1 MNSEIHLF
9 SKTMAPASG
18 TDTYRPRYPADEGP
32 PAAPAAVQKAMYE
45 FRGNHSQGRGI
56 QSQPQP
62 PPGGFTFRHAQRQG
76 ISSRPLLT
84 ERRVSSPD
92 PIFRGED
99 TINKFR
105 EVDDLTDSEVED
117 MDVSQF
123 NGDDEQPISKRLR
136 SGNSWSNPDPYTVLP
151 PVTETQKKKKDVV
164 KLIRRS
170 RVTTTTTAVSQSTLT
185 TPANGDDFISL
196 DMGDDPADHLREER
210 YEPPTNAPTGPK
222 SQPPDTST
230 QLGKRK
236 RDAVDDVGKLPP
248 RAKKGARLHQG
259 GRIVEEWKGLS
270 FDSSTPWYRPP
281 STPDCFAGVA

>member
-1 MNSEIHLF
+1 
-9 SKTMAPASG
+9 MAPASG
-18 TDTYRPRYPADEGP
+18 TDSYRPQYLADDGP
-32 PAAPAAVQKAMYE
+32 PAAPAAVQQAMYE
-45 FRGNHSQGRGI
+45 FQGNRG
-56 QSQPQP
+56 QSCGTQP
-62 PPGGFTFRHAQRQG
+62 PAGGFTFRQAPRHG

-92 PIFRGED
+92 PIFRGGD

-105 EVDDLTDSEVED
+105 QVDDLTDSGEES
-117 MDVSQF
+117 MDVSQSD
-123 NGDDEQPISKRLR
+123 GDEEQPPIKRLR
-136 SGNSWSNPDPYTVLP
+136 SGPSWSNPDPYTVLP
-151 PVTETQKKKKDVV
+151 PVTEAQKKKKDVV

-170 RVTTTTTAVSQSTLT
+170 RVTPTVSQLTPT

-196 DMGDDPADHLREER
+196 DMVDDHADDLREER
-210 YEPPTNAPTGPK
+210 NEPPTNAPTGPK
-222 SQPPDTST
+222 SQPPDPST

-236 RDAVDDVGKLPP
+236 RDAFDDVSKLPP

-259 GRIVEEWKGLS
+259 GRIVEEWKGLK